1 MKASYLDIKNKINAE
16 PIWYDENGVPRYDKF
31 SPELSPNIYAD
42 EIILLEIACQDCKQ
56 RFLVEM
62 NWDKMRKIFD
72 RHLESFSTRVQQ
84 HLKNNKEFNH
94 SLIHY
99 GDPPIHFCV
108 GDTEN
113 CYDLHIVEFHKK
125 IAFEFKRISE
135 YEIELEKIQ

>member
-1 MKASYLDIKNKINAE
+1 MKASYLDIRNKISEE

-31 SPELSPNIYAD
+31 LPDLSPNIYAD
-42 EIILLEIACQDCKQ
+42 EVILIEIACQDCKQ

-72 RHLESFSTRVQQ
+72 RHSKSFSISIQQ
-84 HLKNNKEFNH
+84 YLKSNERLNH
-94 SLIHY
+94 SPIHY

-113 CYDLHIVEFHKK
+113 CYDLRIVEFYKK
-125 IAFEFKRISE
+125 INHEFKRVKE
-135 YEIELEKIQ
+135 YEIELEKI